1 MKNVKL
7 ILFLCA
13 LFLGIELTQA
23 QPILY
28 GITPAGGE
36 NTQGTILKLNT
47 KDKTLSAAKSFSS
60 YDLGTPTLGNGFIKA
75 SDGLLYAPIANYGNF
90 GAGGIIAFNP
100 STSVYTIKHH
110 FKYDGNGASPTGK
123 LVQAKDGKLYGLT
136 QGGGVNSKGVIYS
149 FDPVTSNYILI
160 YSLNGLSSNENS
172 LIQASNDKLYGIAS
186 GGDYGS
192 PTENGAIYSYDLVTN
207 TFETIAEF
215 NSSTI
220 SPRGSWIQVGDEI
233 FATAIGALN
242 YTTYQ
247 PEPGVIF
254 GYNLTTSTFTIHH
267 TFNGLDGSF
276 PWGSLIQA
284 ADGKLYGVT
293 NEGGPA
299 YDPANYR
306 YGRGTIFSF
315 DPKTLTTTTN
325 LHNFDPQNITTIGY
339 APRPLILGSD
349 NKLYGVTYRGGLPNK
364 EISNGSGSV
373 FSFDPTNLEF
383 NYLAKFGG
391 KEKDPMQPIGSLA
404 EVNGTLFGL
413 TQNGPSNS
421 WSEGRSRG
429 SIYKL
434 TINGVTPQSVED
446 GTSYENVRRF
456 GSNETGNEGNGG
468 LVKVGNLFYGTSKH
482 GGLYTNGT
490 IFSFNPENDTYTVL
504 YNFGEEGISGIEP
517 ADTRLLHIDG
527 KLYGVTERG
536 AVTTNKNLRGVIY
549 SFDLQTKAYQVLYT
563 SGDNPATGI
572 DGFMADLIKDP
583 NSNKVYGT
591 IRNDN
596 NKGSIFSFDFS
607 IPNSF
612 QIEYEFKDVDGG
624 RPRGSIVMK
633 NGVLY
638 GATNGNVSYPP
649 PNYEETLDKGI
660 LFSYDPGTQTFSS
673 LHAFNPDASLK
684 QPYPAAF
691 GRGITPIVGKD
702 GNLYFTTEKGG
713 DFDAGT
719 LSKYDFTTSSVSVLK
734 SFQSSSLSE
743 GVSPVPGIMQGSDGL
758 IYGMTEKGGGPD
770 DFGTIFS
777 HDPLDPNSFVTIAS
791 LDAQSGSFDE
801 INNKKSKYNVLA
813 EYDIPVAG
821 PASFT
826 TEPAA
831 TIVNENATYTTESG
845 KSNYVWTVPGV
856 LNTDYSIVSGGL
868 GATDNTVT
876 IKWLTAGSKNVKVTY
891 TDATAEASNSTAVS
905 APTFLASPAANLQNE
920 DATYTTESGKSNYVW
935 TIPGVLN
942 TDYAI
947 ASGGIGLTDN
957 TVTIKWLTTGS
968 KAVEVT
974 YGNAA
979 LKATNSTSISAPTF
993 TANPAASINV
1003 NTNATYTT
1011 QAGKSN
1017 YVWTV
1022 PGVLNTDYTIVSGG
1036 IGSTDNTVTL
1046 SWLTAGSK
1054 TVEVT
1059 YGNAAIK
1066 ASTSSTLVNLPAAT
1080 FTVKPADQICVNTTV
1095 TYTTQS
1101 GKSNYV
1107 WTVPGVNKVDY
1118 IINSGGLSNKSASV
1132 KLTWKTPGQKIVSVN
1147 YANTSAAAI
1156 HTTTVNATPTT
1167 TFSGPATV
1175 NPSQAG
1181 IVESIPSAGNGAT
1194 YTWTITNGKITAGKT
1209 TNSIIYNAGASG
1221 KVTLCVTVK
1230 NSTGCTATAT
1240 KTVTIVKITTITPT
1254 FNPIASICKGAK
1266 APSLPSVS
1274 KNGVRGT
1281 WSPAVINTATV
1292 GTKSYTFTPAAGQA
1306 AKSVSI
1312 SVTIKNCKAGSGSA
1326 ANATAAGIESNGLTL
1341 DAVVFPNP
1349 SNANFKLT
1357 IKSMSAERA
1366 SVRVVSMMGTIMDT
1380 RLANSGE
1387 TVQFGDNY
1395 NKGIYLI
1402 EIVQGNEKKLMKVM
1416 KQ

>member
-1 MKNVKL
+1 
-7 ILFLCA
+7 
-13 LFLGIELTQA
+13 
-23 QPILY
+23 
-28 GITPAGGE
+28 
-36 NTQGTILKLNT
+36 
-47 KDKTLSAAKSFSS
+47 
-60 YDLGTPTLGNGFIKA
+60 
-75 SDGLLYAPIANYGNF
+75 
-90 GAGGIIAFNP
+90 
-100 STSVYTIKHH
+100 
-110 FKYDGNGASPTGK
+110 
-123 LVQAKDGKLYGLT
+123 
-136 QGGGVNSKGVIYS
+136 
-149 FDPVTSNYILI
+149 
-160 YSLNGLSSNENS
+160 
-172 LIQASNDKLYGIAS
+172 
-186 GGDYGS
+186 
-192 PTENGAIYSYDLVTN
+192 
-207 TFETIAEF
+207 
-215 NSSTI
+215 
-220 SPRGSWIQVGDEI
+220 
-233 FATAIGALN
+233 
-242 YTTYQ
+242 
-247 PEPGVIF
+247 
-254 GYNLTTSTFTIHH
+254 
-267 TFNGLDGSF
+267 
-276 PWGSLIQA
+276 
-284 ADGKLYGVT
+284 
-293 NEGGPA
+293 
-299 YDPANYR
+299 
-306 YGRGTIFSF
+306 
-315 DPKTLTTTTN
+315 
-325 LHNFDPQNITTIGY
+325 
-339 APRPLILGSD
+339 
-349 NKLYGVTYRGGLPNK
+349 
-364 EISNGSGSV
+364 
-373 FSFDPTNLEF
+373 
-383 NYLAKFGG
+383 
-391 KEKDPMQPIGSLA
+391 
-404 EVNGTLFGL
+404 
-413 TQNGPSNS
+413 
-421 WSEGRSRG
+421 
-429 SIYKL
+429 
-434 TINGVTPQSVED
+434 
-446 GTSYENVRRF
+446 
-456 GSNETGNEGNGG
+456 
-468 LVKVGNLFYGTSKH
+468 
-482 GGLYTNGT
+482 
-490 IFSFNPENDTYTVL
+490 
-504 YNFGEEGISGIEP
+504 
-517 ADTRLLHIDG
+517 
-527 KLYGVTERG
+527 
-536 AVTTNKNLRGVIY
+536 
-549 SFDLQTKAYQVLYT
+549 
-563 SGDNPATGI
+563 
-572 DGFMADLIKDP
+572 
-583 NSNKVYGT
+583 
-591 IRNDN
+591 
-596 NKGSIFSFDFS
+596 
-607 IPNSF
+607 
-612 QIEYEFKDVDGG
+612 
-624 RPRGSIVMK
+624 
-633 NGVLY
+633 
-638 GATNGNVSYPP
+638 
-649 PNYEETLDKGI
+649 
-660 LFSYDPGTQTFSS
+660 
-673 LHAFNPDASLK
+673 
-684 QPYPAAF
+684 
-691 GRGITPIVGKD
+691 
-702 GNLYFTTEKGG
+702 
-713 DFDAGT
+713 
-719 LSKYDFTTSSVSVLK
+719 VLK

-1194 YTWTITNGKITAGKT
+1194 YTWTITNGTITAGKT

-1254 FNPIASICKGAK
+1254 FDPIASICKGAK